1 MCISYNQKMLEHW
14 LESGGRHI
22 VEPLQNCRFHT
33 EKRKCWSS
41 SLEFESAEKSLS
53 LLLHHCT
60 STIYVIHEAYATSFH
75 LLLPAKFC
83 IKWYIL
89 GFKFKADLKYW
100 LAFYVNFLPEQRR
113 LLSGSE
119 SSDPLEVERPNSN
132 ISNQEYLDQN
142 WWTKKRMLII
152 LWWEQFV

>member
-119 SSDPLEVERPNSN
+119 PSDVGGWKTKFKYFQSRIFGSKLMN
-132 ISNQEYLDQN
+132 
-142 WWTKKRMLII
+142 KKRMPII